1 MSGKESPTHPPR
13 RPWTAPVLEV
23 LPKLTNLTLVTG
35 APIDGGGGTGSGGS
49 TVF

>member
-1 MSGKESPTHPPR
+1 MSGKESPTHSPR

-35 APIDGGGGTGSGGS
+35 APIDGGGDTGGGS